1 MLLARVMPILMR
13 TIGGT
18 CFVAGSALFG
28 SVGVYVLWRE
38 RRLSSGA
45 RAEGVIIGAEPNS
58 GLDGIR
64 WWPRVAFETP
74 AGEKIEFV
82 NDDAWNTWPEV
93 GRKVQVEYLPER
105 PAEAEIRSATP
116 WVAGLVCVAF
126 AILFAIAAVVFYGGL
141 LGI

>member
-1 MLLARVMPILMR
+1 MLLARAMPILMR

-18 CFVAGSALFG
+18 CFIALSAIFG
-28 SVGVYVLWRE
+28 SLGIYALLRE
-38 RRLSSGA
+38 RRLRAGA
-45 RAEGVIIGAEPNS
+45 RAEGVIIGAEPS
-58 GLDGIR
+58 KGLDGIC

-126 AILFAIAAVVFYGGL
+126 AILFAIAAVVFYCGL
-141 LGI
+141 VGI